1 MKRMMSLL
9 IIVIMVLAACGSEE
23 MYQTIN
29 IEDVQTKLEVGYTVL
44 DVRETNEF
52 ETGHI
57 PGASNKPLSELQ
69 EGNLDG
75 LDSEEKYIVI
85 CQSGNRSQ
93 QASEILSKEN
103 FEIVNV
109 SEGMS
114 SWTGDVE

>member
-1 MKRMMSLL
+1 MSLL
-9 IIVIMVLAACGSEE
+9 LMVIMVLAACGTEE
-23 MYQTIN
+23 TYQTID
-29 IEDVQTKLEVGYTVL
+29 IEEIPTKVDEGYTVL
-44 DVRETNEF
+44 DVRETTEF

-93 QASEILSKEN
+93 LFHGQNS
-103 FEIVNV
+103 VYY
-109 SEGMS
+109 
-114 SWTGDVE
+114 